1 MQVIPVTYFEQP
13 HPLVLGEYYEGGL
26 VANLSGSFP
35 NQKAMIVSMDWI
47 GIRKWGSST
56 VDVVGTSYDAFT
68 GVENTDLIIA
78 SEPDFDSAA
87 KLAKNYNGSGYTD
100 WCLPSADDIAIICAN
115 RVQYLGAANWDSAGR
130 FTWTSTQY
138 STSVA
143 YWLSLG
149 DGIVGCTPNRIT
161 FTKNGNG
168 GVRPVRYVQT
178 SGNQQQQ

>member
-13 HPLVLGEYYEGGL
+13 HPLVLGQFFEGGL

-47 GIRKWGSST
+47 GVRKWGT
-56 VDVVGTSYDAFT
+56 TGVDVVGTSYDAFT

-78 SEPDFDSAA
+78 SEPTFDSAA
-87 KLAKNYNGSGYTD
+87 KLAKNYNGGGFTD

-115 RVQYLGAANWDSAGR
+115 RVEYLLAANWESNN

-138 STSVA
+138 SSAYA
-143 YWLSLG
+143 YWLSVRNG
-149 DGIVGCTPNRIT
+149 VVGCTPQRIS
-161 FTKNGNG
+161 FTKNANG
-168 GVRPVRYVQT
+168 AVRPVRYVQT
-178 SGNQQQQ
+178 TANQQQF

>member
-13 HPLVLGEYYEGGL
+13 HPLVLGQFFEGGL

-47 GIRKWGSST
+47 GVRKWGT
-56 VDVVGTSYDAFT
+56 TGVDVVGTSYDAFT

-78 SEPDFDSAA
+78 SEPTFDSAA
-87 KLAKNYNGSGYTD
+87 KLAKNYNGGGFTD

-115 RVQYLGAANWDSAGR
+115 RVQYLLAANWESNN

-138 STSVA
+138 SSAYA
-143 YWLSLG
+143 YWLSVRNG
-149 DGIVGCTPNRIT
+149 VVGCTPQRIS
-161 FTKNGNG
+161 FTKNANG
-168 GVRPVRYVQT
+168 AVRPVRYVQT
-178 SGNQQQQ
+178 TANQQQF

>member
-13 HPLVLGEYYEGGL
+13 HPLVLGQFFEGGL

-47 GIRKWGSST
+47 GVRKWGT
-56 VDVVGTSYDAFT
+56 TGVDVVGTSYDAFT

-78 SEPDFDSAA
+78 SEPTFDSAA
-87 KLAKNYNGSGYTD
+87 KLAKNYNGGGFTD

-115 RVQYLGAANWDSAGR
+115 RVEYLLAANWESNN

-138 STSVA
+138 SSAYA
-143 YWLSLG
+143 YWLSVRNG
-149 DGIVGCTPNRIT
+149 VVGCTPQRIS

-168 GVRPVRYVQT
+168 AVRPVRYVQT
-178 SGNQQQQ
+178 TANQQQF